1 MEAGT
6 FILLLLAGLGAG
18 FIDAIAGGG
27 GLISMPALMWAGLP
41 PHLAL
46 GTNKMQSS
54 FGTAAA
60 VMRYSSAGLI
70 SWKQVRLA
78 ALVTFA
84 FAGVGALTVTQ
95 ISNTSLQM
103 VVPWM
108 LLAVALYT
116 LLSPR
121 LGIHSGHA
129 RLNPVSFSLLAG
141 SALGFYDGFF
151 GPGTGSFW
159 TLACIGLF
167 GLELTRAT
175 AFTKVVNLASNLASL
190 LIFILAS
197 QVRYDM
203 AVVMIVGQIT
213 GARMGSSLVIRHG
226 APLVRIVFLIV
237 IFVMIIK
244 LLSDQL

>member
-60 VMRYSSAGLI
+60 VMRYSRAGLI
-70 SWKQVRLA
+70 NWKQVRLT
-78 ALVTFA
+78 ALITFL
-84 FAGVGALTVTQ
+84 FAGIGALTVTQ
-95 ISNTSLQM
+95 ISNASLQM

-129 RLNPVSFSLLAG
+129 RLNSASFSLLAG

-167 GLELTRAT
+167 L
-175 AFTKVVNLASNLASL
+175 SL
-190 LIFILAS
+190 IHI
-197 QVRYDM
+197 
-203 AVVMIVGQIT
+203 
-213 GARMGSSLVIRHG
+213 
-226 APLVRIVFLIV
+226 
-237 IFVMIIK
+237 
-244 LLSDQL
+244 